1 MLELKSK
8 FEIDALSS
16 KSLFPFSAMY
26 EKDTTKWRDD
36 DKVFIEIHNFPAML
50 EQVRNHSF
58 VTFVG
63 VPGSGKTS
71 TARHIALI
79 LQREGYQILP
89 IKSLKYLEKYCDPEN
104 PQVFVIDDVLGI
116 FGIDKD
122 AFKKLCMYKDRLKKP
137 LMPNT
142 KIIMT
147 CREVVFRN
155 EALSGSFL
163 SRTKNVILLNSG
175 ENVLNDQDEQNL
187 LAAYQLDKNLLV
199 SEHLKSSL
207 YRKMFPLLFKLFS
220 QKKFRVYGLEFFRS
234 PIPCIL
240 KMLDNIKSE
249 NKMQYA
255 SLVLLMA
262 NQNNL
267 SEDILQHESS
277 RHVNDMK
284 CKIISACRVNRNT
297 ESFKFI
303 DALSEM
309 IGTYTKKCDGEF
321 SFLHASM
328 FEITAYHF
336 GQQYPELLLQHMTG
350 NYIANYIKVEP
361 HDAEK
366 IKREYEGEDKR
377 HKDEDE
383 KIDLCIPLPGSLYQM
398 LAERL
403 SRDVINREFY
413 NVFGNKALKHP
424 TVLHAFIG
432 VMKEMPY
439 PKLFSVFLLELKEKF
454 KKQRCEQTK
463 FGVKGEDYFDIQ
475 KLLLGEI
482 TTQRHYKDSVR
493 AISWVIYHG
502 HHQIL
507 QYIVDRILEEKK
519 TVDDLFINF
528 DNKDNRRKT
537 NNVDVFAGK
546 RVQKDAY
553 HYTIGPSFLEDYVT
567 IIRKCNKP
575 VTEEQFRLLCLS
587 CYSGNL
593 NTVRIILSHVKK
605 DVVTNSSPHQDIS
618 GEKQNVIWNFK
629 PLVIACKL
637 GYVEIAKELIKSKA
651 NVNLNDATHTPLTA
665 ACENRH
671 LDVIKVLIKEGA
683 NVNLCN
689 RSQTP
694 LTAACENGDMALVK
708 LLIIEGADV
717 NLCNGNQIPLTVACH
732 MGHISIVKMLTNAET
747 DCVHS
752 DDLEAP
758 FLAAD
763 CLKDLSKKKEIT
775 NEGENLNV
783 EYENIN
789 SDSFIEFKY
798 QMRLKNAKVNV
809 NKRDKNKTPLTA
821 ACLKGFSEIVQ
832 LLVVAGAD
840 IDLQDASHTPL
851 TAACE
856 NGHLKVV
863 AILTKE
869 GADVNLCDGN
879 QTPLTAACY
888 RGNFS
893 IVQMLIQMKVQAD
906 KGNAL
911 CALKTETCS
920 RQDVN
925 EVEEFSKTE
934 ANINLGYE
942 GETKLVKATVDI
954 NKRDKKKTPLTAAC
968 YNGHANIVQLLIES
982 GADINLH
989 DVSYVPLTAA
999 CKYGHLSVVKLL
1011 INANADVNKNYRWNT
1026 PLRTACFEGH
1036 LSIVEELIRANANIN
1051 QMDAAKTPLGIACLK
1066 GHLNIVK
1073 ELIKEGANINLKGA
1087 DSPMMLARN
1096 NGHLSVVEELNRA
1109 DYLCD

>member
-1 MLELKSK
+1 
-8 FEIDALSS
+8 
-16 KSLFPFSAMY
+16 MY
-26 EKDTTKWRDD
+26 EKDTSKWRDD

-50 EQVRNHSF
+50 EKVRNHSF

-63 VPGSGKTS
+63 VPGSGKTA

-89 IKSLKYLEKYCDPEN
+89 IKSLKHLEKYCDPEN

-137 LMPNT
+137 LMPST
-142 KIIMT
+142 RIIMT

-155 EALSGSFL
+155 EALSGSFV
-163 SRTKNVILLNSG
+163 SRKKNVIMLNSG
-175 ENVLNDQDEQNL
+175 GNVLNEQDEQKL

-199 SEHLKSSL
+199 SEDLKSSL
-207 YRKMFPLLFKLFS
+207 YRVMFPLLFKLFS
-220 QKKFRVYGLEFFRS
+220 QKKFRVYGPKFFSS

-240 KMLDNIKSE
+240 KMLGNMECE
-249 NKMQYA
+249 NKIQYA

-262 NQNNL
+262 NENKL
-267 SEDILQHESS
+267 SKGIFKHETS
-277 RHVNDMK
+277 RHFNDMK
-284 CKIISACRVNRNT
+284 RTILSACRVNRKT

-309 IGTYTKKCDGEF
+309 IGTYTKKCDGEY
-321 SFLHASM
+321 SFLHSSM
-328 FEITAYHF
+328 LEITAYYF
-336 GQQYPELLLQHMTG
+336 GQQFPDLLLQYMPS
-350 NYIANYIKVEP
+350 NYIANYIKVDP
-361 HDAEK
+361 HGTEK
-366 IKREYEGEDKR
+366 RRGEYESEYKRNKEGE
-377 HKDEDE
+377 E
-383 KIDLCIPLPGSLYQM
+383 KIDLCIQLKKSSYQV

-403 SRDVINREFY
+403 SRDVIKREFY
-413 NVFGNKALKHP
+413 NVFGNEALKQP
-424 TVLHAFIG
+424 TVLQAFIG
-432 VMKEMPY
+432 VMKGMPY
-439 PKLFSVFLLELKEKF
+439 QQLFSVFLLELKEKF
-454 KKQRCEQTK
+454 KKQGYEQAK
-463 FGVKGEDYFDIQ
+463 FGVKGEDFFNIQ

-507 QYIVDRILEEKK
+507 QCVIDRILEEKK
-519 TVDDLFINF
+519 NAADLFQNF
-528 DNKDNRRKT
+528 DDKENRSKT
-537 NNVDVFAGK
+537 NNAQVFNGK
-546 RVQKDAY
+546 HVPTDADY
-553 HYTIGPSFLEDYVT
+553 HTIGPSFLKDYGT
-567 IIRKCNKP
+567 IIRTGNKP

-593 NTVRIILSHVKK
+593 NTVRIIMSHVKK
-605 DVVTNSSPHQDIS
+605 DIINTSTHPENVS
-618 GEKQNVIWNFK
+618 GKKQNVIWNFT

-637 GYVEIAKELIKSKA
+637 GYVEIVNDLLKSKA
-651 NVNLNDATHTPLTA
+651 DVNLNDATHTPLTA
-665 ACENRH
+665 ACENSH
-671 LDVIKVLIKEGA
+671 LEVVKVLIKEGA
-683 NVNLCN
+683 NVNLCYK
-689 RSQTP
+689 SQTP
-694 LTAACENGDMALVK
+694 LAAACKNGDTTLVK
-708 LLIIEGADV
+708 LLIKEGADV
-717 NLCNGNQIPLTVACH
+717 TLCNGNQTPLTVACH
-732 MGHISIVKMLTNAET
+732 MGHTGIVEMLINAEKYFEQ
-747 DCVHS
+747 S
-752 DDLEAP
+752 DEYNAP
-758 FLAAD
+758 ILTAG
-763 CLKDLSKKKEIT
+763 CLKDSSKKREIT
-775 NEGENLNV
+775 EIEKNLGVENENM
-783 EYENIN
+783 N
-789 SDSFIEFKY
+789 SDSSKEGLVK
-798 QMRLKNAKVNV
+798 
-809 NKRDKNKTPLTA
+809 
-821 ACLKGFSEIVQ
+821 KG
-832 LLVVAGAD
+832 AY
-840 IDLQDASHTPL
+840 IDQQDVSHTPL

-856 NGHLKVV
+856 NGHLSVV
-863 AILTKE
+863 DILIKE

-893 IVQMLIQMKVQAD
+893 IVQMLIQMKVQVD

-968 YNGHANIVQLLIES
+968 YNGHANIVQLLINS

-1051 QMDAAKTPLGIACLK
+1051 QKDVYKTPLGIACLK

-1073 ELIKEGANINLKGA
+1073 ELIRQGAIINLEGAE
-1087 DSPMMLARN
+1087 SPMMLARK
-1096 NGHLSVVEELNRA
+1096 NGHSSIVEELNRV
-1109 DYLCD
+1109 DNLRE

>member
-1 MLELKSK
+1 M
-8 FEIDALSS
+8 FT
-16 KSLFPFSAMY
+16 FSAMI
-26 EKDTTKWRDD
+26 EIDTSKWRDD
-36 DKVFIEIHNFPAML
+36 DKVFIEIHSFPAML

-63 VPGSGKTS
+63 VPGSGKTA

-89 IKSLKYLEKYCDPEN
+89 IESLKYLKKYCDPKN

-122 AFKKLCMYKDRLKKP
+122 AYKRLCMYKNRLKKP
-137 LMPNT
+137 VMPDT

-155 EALSGSFL
+155 EALSGCFL
-163 SRTKNVILLNSG
+163 SRKKNVILLNSG
-175 ENVLNDQDEQNL
+175 ENELNDQDEQNL
-187 LAAYQLDKNLLV
+187 LAAYQLDETLLV

-240 KMLDNIKSE
+240 KMLGKIKSE
-249 NKMQYA
+249 NKIQYA

-262 NQNNL
+262 NQNKL
-267 SEDILQHESS
+267 SSNILKHESS
-277 RHVNDMK
+277 RHFNDKK
-284 CKIISACRVNRNT
+284 CKIVSACRVNCNT

-328 FEITAYHF
+328 FEIIAYHF
-336 GQQYPELLLQHMTG
+336 GQQFPELLLQHMPG
-350 NYIANYIKVEP
+350 NYIANYIKVDP
-361 HDAEK
+361 HDTEQR
-366 IKREYEGEDKR
+366 KREGEDKR
-377 HKDEDE
+377 QRDEEE
-383 KIDLCIPLPGSLYQM
+383 KIDLCIPLQGSLHQK

-403 SRDVINREFY
+403 FRDVINREFY
-413 NVFGNKALKHP
+413 NVFGNEALKHY
-424 TVLHAFIG
+424 TVLQAFIG
-432 VMKEMPY
+432 VLKEMSY
-439 PKLFSVFLLELKEKF
+439 AKLFSVFLLELKEKF
-454 KKQRCEQTK
+454 KKNSCDQAK
-463 FGVKGEDYFDIQ
+463 FGVKGEDFFDIQ
-475 KLLLGEI
+475 KLLLGEK
-482 TTQRHYKDSVR
+482 TTKRHYEDSVR

-507 QYIVDRILEEKK
+507 QCIIDRMLEEEKN
-519 TVDDLFINF
+519 VDDLFINF
-528 DNKDNRRKT
+528 EDNRRKT
-537 NNVDVFAGK
+537 NNAQVCAGQ
-546 RVQKDAY
+546 RAQKGPDY
-553 HYTIGPSFLEDYVT
+553 YTIGPSFLKDYGT

-593 NTVRIILSHVKK
+593 NTVRIILSHVKE
-605 DVVTNSSPHQDIS
+605 DVVKHSTHQEIS

-637 GYVEIAKELIKSKA
+637 GNVEIAKELIEFNA

-665 ACENRH
+665 ACENGH
-671 LDVIKVLIKEGA
+671 LDVAKVLIKEGA
-683 NVNLCN
+683 DVNLCYKN
-689 RSQTP
+689 QTP
-694 LTAACENGDMALVK
+694 LTAACENGDAALVNF
-708 LLIIEGADV
+708 LIIEGVDV
-717 NLCNGNQIPLTVACH
+717 NLCNGNQTPLTVTCH
-732 MGHISIVKMLTNAET
+732 MGHKSIIEMLIKAET
-747 DCVHS
+747 VFVQS
-752 DDLEAP
+752 DD
-758 FLAAD
+758 FLAAR
-763 CLKDLSKKKEIT
+763 CLKDLSTKEEIT
-775 NEGENLNV
+775 KEGENLDV

-789 SDSFIEFKY
+789 SDSFQEFKY
-798 QMRLKNAKVNV
+798 QMRLKNAKVDI

-821 ACLKGFSEIVQ
+821 ACFKGFSEIVQ
-832 LLVVAGAD
+832 LLVEARAD

-856 NGHLKVV
+856 NGHLSVV
-863 AILTKE
+863 AILIKK

-888 RGNFS
+888 RGNFR
-893 IVQMLIQMKVQAD
+893 IVQMLIEIKVQAD
-906 KGNAL
+906 KGNAYD
-911 CALKTETCS
+911 AIQSMTCL
-920 RQDVN
+920 RQ
-925 EVEEFSKTE
+925 EVQEFSKTE
-934 ANINLGYE
+934 ANLNLE
-942 GETKLVKATVDI
+942 AETKLVNATVDI

-968 YNGHANIVQLLIES
+968 YNGHENIVQLLLES
-982 GADINLH
+982 GADVNLH

-1026 PLRTACFEGH
+1026 PLRTACSEGH
-1036 LSIVEELIRANANIN
+1036 LGIVEELIRANANIN
-1051 QMDAAKTPLGIACLK
+1051 QTDVTKTPLGIACIK

-1073 ELIKEGANINLKGA
+1073 ELIREGAIINLEGPE
-1087 DSPMMLARN
+1087 STVMLARK

-1109 DYLCD
+1109 VNLRD